1 MFNPVHKIINMVCIP
16 KIVPLVY
23 DDVLSYYE
31 MLNKMIG
38 KLNELIDLCN
48 QLGIKVEA
56 LEEAVA
62 ELQSVISGIDERL
75 ESAEGDID
83 TLEGNVS
90 DLQTAVEG
98 INTAIETINGSIE
111 VINNYI
117 TNNDQNIENI
127 NSAISDIEDT
137 LNTIDLT
144 QLQQDVTSLDA
155 RVSALESA
163 AIGELTPAPVPKN
176 LCIDVTQAGP
186 NDVEIIKDE
195 TSHDRDSIKFV
206 DDAADPAKN
215 GFSFDYNTTDFN
227 ACHLRFYNVCAR
239 EMTESSTA
247 YVPTYTIGWLADNY
261 TNMYGYNQGCPI
273 ATIRTLAQLLAGVV
287 LDPDNYLI
295 AYLQLVPNA
304 DNDSYYDLLVYPQYE
319 GSYHTYNVIFK
330 ELYVFNSS
338 GILTE
343 GMGDPADRWKIQKFK
358 PALQQQ
364 VYDIIEKNSADL
376 GTRMTAAEGDID
388 ALESAVG
395 TFTQSDYNT
404 KQAAQ
409 DGNIS
414 DLQSGL
420 NTANGN
426 ISTLQSAVSNINQVR
441 AWDSFSDVFEVNS
454 SLPATAHIHS
464 FKCQVANKI
473 VTMEIMGS
481 GFFGTNYP
489 SWKIGTL
496 RSGVRQYLT
505 PYNDDAV
512 SGYGVSTTGWGN
524 HEYIGVSGSTTPGN
538 EPNIADGRGVATAC
552 LTGSKTASPYVPDTY
567 PNSALA
573 AYSLYVATTPPTQT
587 NEGFVVRLTYRAK

>member
-31 MLNKMIG
+31 FVNKMIQ
-38 KLNELIDLCN
+38 KLNELITLCN

-75 ESAEGDID
+75 EAAEGDID

-155 RVSALESA
+155 RVSALEEA
-163 AIGELTPAPVPKN
+163 TIGQLTPAPVPKN
-176 LCIDVTQAGP
+176 FCIDLTQGYDEM
-186 NDVEIIKDE
+186 NVEIVKDE
-195 TSHDRDSIKFV
+195 TGKDRDSITYNNTG
-206 DDAADPAKN
+206 ADPTKY
-215 GFSFDYNTTDFN
+215 GFSFDYNLTDFN
-227 ACHLRFYNVCAR
+227 ACHLRAHNVCIQ
-239 EMTESSTA
+239 EMTQDSSN
-247 YVPTYTIGWLADNY
+247 YVPTYTIAWLSDRY
-261 TNMYGYNQGCPI
+261 TNIYGYSLGRAF
-273 ATIRTLAQLLAGVV
+273 ATIRTLAQLLAGVTLNV
-287 LDPDNYLI
+287 GDYQL
-295 AYLQLVPNA
+295 AYIQLV
-304 DNDSYYDLLVYPQYE
+304 DSETHPGVYYDLLLYPQYNGE
-319 GSYHTYNVIFK
+319 YNTYNTIFK

-343 GMGDPADRWKIQKFK
+343 GVQGNYTKRWTLQKYK
-358 PALQQQ
+358 PAWQQQ
-364 VYDIIEKNSADL
+364 VCDLIENNNGDL
-376 GTRMTAAEGDID
+376 GSRMTAAEGDID

-395 TFTQSDYNT
+395 DFTESAYNSW
-404 KQAAQ
+404 KSGVNM
-409 DGNIS
+409 DMLLYGERIRNNEI
-414 DLQSGL
+414 DISGL
-420 NTANGN
+420 T
-426 ISTLQSAVSNINQVR
+426 TDLDKVKQVR
-441 AWDSFSDVFEVNS
+441 AWDNFTDVFENGDIP
-454 SLPATAHIHS
+454 LTASITD
-464 FKCQVANKI
+464 FKCQVVNKL
-473 VTMEIMGS
+473 VTMEIKGV
-481 GFFGTNYP
+481 GFFGSNFP
-489 SWKIGTL
+489 NWLLGTL

-512 SGYGVSTTGWGN
+512 TCVGVTTTDWNN
-524 HEYIGVSGSTTPGN
+524 HTEIGVDGTSEGIKLADIRDVA
-538 EPNIADGRGVATAC
+538 IAT
-552 LTGSKTASPYVPDTY
+552 LLGSKTTNPYAPTY
-567 PNSALA
+567 PNSSLT
-573 AYSLYVATTPPTQT
+573 AYGLYVKTVGPTNT
-587 NEGFVVRLTYRAK
+587 NAGFIIRLTYRAK